1 MAGKA
6 FRGSFEHTIDDK
18 GRLNFPSHFR
28 EVLRQH
34 DSDGL
39 VMIPWG
45 DTHLRIYPIEKWE
58 SIEDKLMA
66 EDWEQTEEQENDIRD
81 LLSQCI
87 DCSLDK
93 QGRLLVPPH
102 VRSELGLKKE
112 IDLVGMINR
121 VEIWDKEVWGKR
133 GSAGR
138 KNTEKIKQIF
148 RDRHIH

>member
-6 FRGSFEHTIDDK
+6 FRGSFDHTIDDK

-34 DSDGL
+34 ESEGL

-45 DTHLRIYPIEKWE
+45 DNHLRVYPVEKWE
-58 SIEDKLMA
+58 IIEEKLMA
-66 EDWEQTEEQENDIRD
+66 EDWEQTEDQEDIIRE

-87 DCSLDK
+87 DCTLDK

-112 IDLVGMINR
+112 IALIGMINR
-121 VEIWDKEVWGKR
+121 VEIWDKDVWKERGKV
-133 GSAGR
+133 GQ